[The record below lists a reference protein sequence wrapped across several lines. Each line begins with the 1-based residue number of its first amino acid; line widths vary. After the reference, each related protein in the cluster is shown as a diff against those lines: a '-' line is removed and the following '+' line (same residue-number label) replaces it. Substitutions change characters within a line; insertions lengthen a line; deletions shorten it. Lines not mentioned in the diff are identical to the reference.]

1 MDGLK
6 GEKKLIKLYYHG
18 GSGNHGCEAIV
29 RGTKKILNTD
39 LVLYSMRAD
48 EDEKY
53 GLNKIINLQKDSI
66 SRIRKNSFWDYMCR
80 IHRKITGNTVLRT
93 KLERYD
99 FLKEVRPGDIYLSIG
114 GDNYCYPGYEEL
126 SNLNILIK
134 KKGGKTVL
142 WGCSVEP
149 DIINQQ
155 TQEDFKR
162 YDLIIA
168 RESISYEA
176 LKQVNNNTK
185 LFPDPAFA
193 LEVQETKLPLNFKE
207 GATIGINLSP
217 LIMKNERFSGITLR
231 NYEELIE
238 YILKKTDYHIALISH
253 VVWAHDDDREA
264 IVELLKQY
272 GGDSRVSYIM
282 EGNAPQLKWVISN
295 CKMFIGAR
303 THSTIAAYSTC
314 VPTLVIGYSVKARGI
329 AKDLFGTDKNYVV
342 PVQSLINEDDMVKS
356 FIWLE
361 SNFEAIKQ
369 KLEDIIPQYCEKAA
383 WAQQDVF
390 NLF

>member
-1 MDGLK
+1 M
-6 GEKKLIKLYYHG
+6 IKLYYHG

>member
-1 MDGLK
+1 M
-6 GEKKLIKLYYHG
+6 IKLYYHG

-29 RGTKKILNTD
+29 RGTKKILDTD

-126 SNLNILIK
+126 SNLNRLIK

-193 LEVQETKLPLNFKE
+193 LEIQETKLPLNFKE

-217 LIMKNERFSGITLR
+217 LIMKNERFSGVTLR

-253 VVWAHDDDREA
+253 VVWDHDDDREA
-264 IVELLKQY
+264 IGKLLKQY

-295 CKMFIGAR
+295 CKMFVGAR

-369 KLEDIIPQYCEKAA
+369 KLEDIIPQYCEKAT
-383 WAQQDVF
+383 WAQKDVF

>member
-217 LIMKNERFSGITLR
+217 LIMKNERVSGITLR

>member
-1 MDGLK
+1 M
-6 GEKKLIKLYYHG
+6 IKLYYHG

-29 RGTKKILNTD
+29 RGTKKILDTD

-126 SNLNILIK
+126 SNLNRLIK
-134 KKGGKTVL
+134 KQGGKTVL

-193 LEVQETKLPLNFKE
+193 LEIQETKLPLNFKE

-253 VVWAHDDDREA
+253 VVWDHDDDREA
-264 IVELLKQY
+264 IGKLLKQY

-295 CKMFIGAR
+295 CKMFVGAR

-361 SNFEAIKQ
+361 SNFEEIKQ
-369 KLEDIIPQYCEKAA
+369 KLEDIIPQYCEKAT
-383 WAQQDVF
+383 WAQKDVF

>member
-1 MDGLK
+1 M
-6 GEKKLIKLYYHG
+6 IKLYYHG

-29 RGTKKILNTD
+29 RGTKKILDTD
-39 LVLYSMRAD
+39 MVLYSMRAD

-53 GLNKIINLQKDSI
+53 GLNKIIKLQKDSVN
-66 SRIRKNSFWDYMCR
+66 RIRQNSFWDYMCR

-99 FLKEVRPGDIYLSIG
+99 FFKEVRPGDIYLSIG

-126 SNLNILIK
+126 SNLNRLIK
-134 KKGGKTVL
+134 KQGGKTVL

-155 TQEDFKR
+155 TQEDFKS

-185 LFPDPAFA
+185 LFPDPAFV
-193 LEVQETKLPLNFKE
+193 LEIQETKLPLDFKE

-264 IVELLKQY
+264 IGELLKQY
-272 GGDSRVSYIM
+272 GEDSRVSCIM

-314 VPTLVIGYSVKARGI
+314 IPTLVIGYSVKARGI
-329 AKDLFGTDKNYVV
+329 AKDLFGTDKNYVI
-342 PVQSLINEDDMVKS
+342 PVQSLKNEDDMVKS

-361 SNFEAIKQ
+361 SNFEKIKQ
-369 KLEDIIPQYCEKAA
+369 KLEDRIPQYCKQATL
-383 WAQQDVF
+383 AQQEVF
-390 NLF
+390 NLL